1 MTAVVRRHARASV
14 SAIFFVHGGVF
25 ASWAA
30 RVPAV
35 EGGLRLP
42 PGLLGLVLAGP
53 GLGALAGSR
62 LGGLLVRRLGSR
74 AVSGLAPVLLSV
86 PLGLVPTAHT
96 AAPLAG
102 LLVLLGTADGCTS
115 VAMNAQAVA
124 VQRHYGRAVLNS
136 MHAIRSIGAVT
147 GGLAAVAMTALGL
160 SSTSQFVSVAAVLAA
175 ISAGAACGL
184 EPDEPP
190 PAERGN
196 DAHEPP
202 PAERGNDA
210 HEPPPAEHGNDAHE
224 PSPAER
230 VEDVDEPSPVK
241 HGEDDVPRTD
251 AHRATVLTLML
262 MTFLAALVEDAPA
275 SWSGVYLR
283 DMGADSATAA
293 AGYAAFSAGSVASR
307 LVNDRLVDRIGWT
320 RLIRAGTLAC
330 AAALGVALLLG
341 RPVITLAAL
350 VVAGA
355 GISAV
360 FPGAFTAAGTLP
372 GSALVMG
379 QVGFAGNLGWLLV
392 SPIIG
397 GVAALV
403 GLPTALGL
411 LVGAAVTIAALAP
424 VTGRPSD
431 CARPTHR
438 RAGPDGRARPPRRG

>member
-1 MTAVVRRHARASV
+1 VTAVVRRHARASV

-202 PAERGNDA
+202 
-210 HEPPPAEHGNDAHE
+210 
-224 PSPAER
+224 PAER

>member
-1 MTAVVRRHARASV
+1 MTAVVRRRARASV

-30 RVPAV
+30 RIPAV

-74 AVSGLAPVLLSV
+74 AVSGLAPVWLSV

-102 LLVLLGTADGCTS
+102 LLVLLGAADGCTS
-115 VAMNAQAVA
+115 VAMNAQAVV

-160 SSTSQFVSVAAVLAA
+160 SSTPQSVSVAAVLAA

-190 PAERGN
+190 PAEHGN

-202 PAERGNDA
+202 
-210 HEPPPAEHGNDAHE
+210 
-224 PSPAER
+224 PAER

-241 HGEDDVPRTD
+241 HGEDGVPRTD

-283 DMGADSATAA
+283 HMGADSATAA

-411 LVGAAVTIAALAP
+411 LVGAAVSIAALAP

>member
-202 PAERGNDA
+202 
-210 HEPPPAEHGNDAHE
+210 
-224 PSPAER
+224 PAER